1 MPAVRRTRTAVSSA
15 SSASSASS
23 ISEREQRVR
32 VPTQRRRQARQEAMR
47 RQPARQ
53 RINYEDDYD
62 DKKPTPLLFK
72 ILMLIGLI
80 LLFFVAGYIGT
91 SWLVEFFN
99 RKLLLK
105 PEDRIENQEDLET
118 FQNSEN
124 RRVSNASLNS
134 GEGVSQVILNIYHV
148 HDDSIAETQKNF
160 ISRTPE
166 DNIRDAV
173 TELLSLSGVPNSDKI
188 KLLHVFRN
196 GDTAFLDM
204 SGQFVSAL
212 DSMGQRK
219 SQLLLT
225 GIVRTL
231 QDNFSP
237 IEQVR
242 FLIDSKPPQSGG
254 TVELG
259 RAWKMPK
266 KTS

>member
-1 MPAVRRTRTAVSSA
+1 MPPVRRTRTASSSA
-15 SSASSASS
+15 AATSSSSTSG
-23 ISEREQRVR
+23 EREQRVR

-53 RINYEDDYD
+53 RVNYEEDYD
-62 DKKPTPLLFK
+62 DSKPTPLLFK

-91 SWLVEFFN
+91 SWVMDFLN

-105 PEDRIENQEDLET
+105 PEDRIENQEDLES
-118 FQNSEN
+118 FQDSEHE
-124 RRVSNASLNS
+124 RVTQEALRT
-134 GEGVSQVILNIYHV
+134 GEGISQIMLNIYHV
-148 HDDSIAETQKNF
+148 QDDSLAETQKNF

-173 TELLSLSGVPNSDKI
+173 TELLSLSEVPNSDRI

-212 DSMGQRK
+212 DSIGQRK

-231 QDNFSP
+231 QENFSP
-237 IEQVR
+237 VEQVR
-242 FLIDSKPPQSGG
+242 FLIDSKPPKSGG

-266 KTS
+266 KSS